1 MVTVSSWH
9 RDFAGGEGGRVVG
22 GVVEKMMSELG
33 IQGMEA
39 LGLQTGKGKEVRE
52 PRCLGLATESRL

>member
-39 LGLQTGKGKEVRE
+39 LGLQTGKAR
-52 PRCLGLATESRL
+52 R